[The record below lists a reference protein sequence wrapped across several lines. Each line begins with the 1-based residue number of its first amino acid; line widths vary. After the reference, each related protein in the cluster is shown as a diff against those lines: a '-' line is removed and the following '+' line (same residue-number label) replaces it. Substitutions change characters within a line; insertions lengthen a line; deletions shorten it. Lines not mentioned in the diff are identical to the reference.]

1 MIFLCYPNCSTCMK
15 AKKHLN
21 QLGLSFEERDI
32 SRENPTAEELERWI
46 ALSHLPVKKF
56 FNTSGRLY
64 QSLQLKEKLPQMSE
78 HEMIA
83 LLASDGMLV
92 KRPLLIKEDKVLVGY
107 QAEAYAALI

>member
-1 MIFLCYPNCSTCMK
+1 MFNL
-15 AKKHLN
+15 
-21 QLGLSFEERDI
+21 
-32 SRENPTAEELERWI
+32 
-46 ALSHLPVKKF
+46 KF

>member
-1 MIFLCYPNCSTCMK
+1 MIFVCYPKCSTCMR

-21 QLGLSFEERDI
+21 QLGLAFEERDI

-46 ALSHLPVKKF
+46 ALSGLPVKKF

>member
-1 MIFLCYPNCSTCMK
+1 MLLLCYPKCSTCMK

-21 QLGLSFEERDI
+21 QLGVVFDERDI
-32 SRENPTAEELERWI
+32 SQENPTAAELKQWI
-46 ALSHLPVKKF
+46 ARSGLPVKKF
-56 FNTSGRLY
+56 FNTSGKLY